1 MPLKDYIDSLKN
13 EFPNRADFLDHC
25 WEVWQYFNGY
35 FLLQKACALQE
46 PDACIG
52 EEKGFMLTWRKDDHY
67 MECEILENNNIEL
80 FYKQGNII
88 ESEDG
93 SLEQTF
99 TEGMLKRMGI
109 FVLGRAIAPCQ

>member
-1 MPLKDYIDSLKN
+1 MTAILGQLGKLVTHLQAQAFHTIQISQPHKKM
-13 EFPNRADFLDHC
+13 
-25 WEVWQYFNGY
+25 NGY
-35 FLLQKACALQE
+35 ALFLFSQE

-52 EEKGFMLTWRKDDHY
+52 EDNGFMLTWRKDDHY
-67 MECEILENNNIEL
+67 MECEILEDKSIEL

-99 TEGMLKRMGI
+99 TEGMLKRMGT
-109 FVLGRAIAPCQ
+109 FVLGRAIA